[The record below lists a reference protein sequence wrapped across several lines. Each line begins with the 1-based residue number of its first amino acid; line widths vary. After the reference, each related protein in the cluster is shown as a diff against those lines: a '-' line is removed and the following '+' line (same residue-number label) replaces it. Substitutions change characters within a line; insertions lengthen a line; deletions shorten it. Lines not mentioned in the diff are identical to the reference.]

1 MNTTTNE
8 NNRSRIVC
16 GVDIRKDIVQ
26 RATAMGMCDRWADVL
41 MGAKNADM
49 LAELYKR
56 GIDFCV
62 MHGWPSSRFVKSH
75 VGQETAEKHGIYVD
89 TATENRIGG
98 KSGIFVIGGNSRMKF
113 TFGKY
118 TAATLH
124 VIDSAEVDIRVE
136 GNARVFLRI
145 YDSAKVNI
153 YTAKNSKASLIAY
166 GEHCGYEISGTEG
179 VQIRRKPLQ
188 KSGSRNGK

>member
-8 NNRSRIVC
+8 NNSSRIVC
-16 GVDIRKDIVQ
+16 GIDIQKDIIQ
-26 RATAMGMCDRWADVL
+26 RAESMGMCERWADVL
-41 MGAKNADM
+41 GGAKNADM

-62 MHGWPSSRFVKSH
+62 LHGWPSSKFVKSH
-75 VGQETAEKHGIYVD
+75 VGKDTAEAHGIFVD
-89 TATENRIGG
+89 TVNENRIGG
-98 KSGIFVIGGNSRMKF
+98 KSGIFVIGGYSRMKF

-124 VIDSAEVDIRVE
+124 VIDSAEVDIRAE

-145 YDSAKVNI
+145 YDNAKVSI
-153 YTAKNSKASLIAY
+153 YSAKNSKASIIAY
-166 GEHCGYEISGTEG
+166 GEQCCYKIGGTEE
-179 VQIRRKPLQ
+179 VYVRRKPLQ
-188 KSGSRNGK
+188 KSGSRKG